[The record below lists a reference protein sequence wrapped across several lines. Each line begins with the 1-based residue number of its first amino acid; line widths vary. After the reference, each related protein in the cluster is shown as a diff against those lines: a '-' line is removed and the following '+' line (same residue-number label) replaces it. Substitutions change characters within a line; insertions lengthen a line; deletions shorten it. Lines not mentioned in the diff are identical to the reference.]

1 MSPEGDSF
9 KDYMYRGLDSL
20 MRITSKAGESLK
32 TFSSDAIE
40 RIDLARLER
49 QLDGKYSSLGKK
61 IFDIIEAGQ
70 KVSSKDKEISD
81 VIEEIRV
88 LKERLFFGK
97 SGVKAA
103 EKAESDE
110 PGKL

>member
-32 TFSSDAIE
+32 TFSGEAIE

-49 QLDGKYSSLGKK
+49 QLEGKYSSLGKK
-61 IFDIIEAGQ
+61 TFDIIEAGQ

-81 VIEEIRV
+81 VIEDIRV
-88 LKERLFFGK
+88 LRERLFFGK
-97 SGVKAA
+97 SDVKAA
-103 EKAESDE
+103 DKAESDE
-110 PGKL
+110 PGKM